1 MFCPK
6 CAAQNV
12 DGASYC
18 RVCGANISLIPQAL
32 SGELPKPQADDFIG
46 YSRRSRR
53 LRSDETS
60 IEGAVRKIFMGF
72 AFACISLVL
81 MFSRSGMG
89 WAIWLMI
96 PAFAMI
102 GAGVARYFRYRE
114 LERRKTFQP
123 QTAPQPA
130 IPGSPVNAMQAP
142 QTGELLPTPPSV
154 TEGTTRHLG
163 VEAPTRHFNE

>member
-32 SGELPKPQADDFIG
+32 TGELPKADPNYVIG
-46 YSRRSRR
+46 YGRRNRR
-53 LRSDETS
+53 FRRDEGN
-60 IEGAVRKIFMGF
+60 IEQVIKKVFMGL
-72 AFACISLVL
+72 AFMCISLVL
-81 MFSRSGMG
+81 MFSRMGSG
-89 WAIWLMI
+89 WAIWLLI

-102 GAGVARYFRYRE
+102 GGGVASYFRYRE
-114 LERRKTFQP
+114 TERRKSLSNQINQQP
-123 QTAPQPA
+123 TINAP
-130 IPGSPVNAMQAP
+130 PVNVLSAP
-142 QTGELLPTPPSV
+142 QTGELVPTPPSV

-163 VEAPTRHFNE
+163 VETPTRHFNE